1 MSFDWNIWAKNFPV
15 SYEVEEPI
23 EKANM
28 PLRVTISRAGQSV
41 SLSPDE
47 LREVLRGLG
56 ETRLPWSAGRSK
68 LTPELPCTTSRTTI
82 SELI

>member
-1 MSFDWNIWAKNFPV
+1 MRFDWNIWAKNFPV
-15 SYEVEEPI
+15 SYAVEEPM
-23 EKANM
+23 EKAGL

-56 ETRLPWSAGRSK
+56 EMKMIDG
-68 LTPELPCTTSRTTI
+68 
-82 SELI
+82 

>member
-15 SYEVEEPI
+15 SYAVEEPM
-23 EKANM
+23 EKGNM

-47 LREVLRGLG
+47 LRELLRGLG
-56 ETRLPWSAGRSK
+56 ETKMIDG
-68 LTPELPCTTSRTTI
+68 
-82 SELI
+82 

>member
-15 SYEVEEPI
+15 SYGVEEPI

-47 LREVLRGLG
+47 LREVLRGLE
-56 ETRLPWSAGRSK
+56 ETRLPWSAGEVEAYAG
-68 LTPELPCTTSRTTI
+68 TPMYYFEDDDL
-82 SELI
+82 